1 MARAWMKAG
10 VGLLLW
16 GSVCVGIAAWEA
28 TALAPQE
35 PGTPEEGLSQ
45 ESGSQAEQRRCDA
58 TELATLETEARELVN
73 AGGCTDVSQCRT
85 APVGARAC
93 GGPRDYVVYCAESTD
108 EDALLRALDRLAR
121 REERFNRQ
129 CGVVS
134 ICIFLSPPEVE
145 LVGDV
150 CQAVTPPP
158 DTLP

>member
-28 TALAPQE
+28 TALTPQE
-35 PGTPEEGLSQ
+35 PGTPEDGRSQ
-45 ESGSQAEQRRCDA
+45 QAEQRQCDA

-93 GGPRDYVVYCAESTD
+93 GGPRDYVIYCAESTD
-108 EDALLRALDRLAR
+108 EDALLRALDRLVR

-129 CGVVS
+129 CGVFS
-134 ICIFLSPPEVE
+134 ICIFLSPPEIE

-150 CQAVTPPP
+150 CQAVTPPL